1 METGPDI
8 SEAVS
13 YNGRICQA
21 DEITRQAE
29 MVISDDEKQLQKGEK
44 IEAVEE
50 AGIEMTEVEEIN
62 KKAIPGDKNH
72 DTINVTGTSSQM
84 AKTEEENL
92 NIEGHE
98 TLKDERVHDQHVEVI
113 SNQQASIE
121 EIPQST
127 EREMK
132 DAQKEE
138 ERETV
143 VDKDALVESSEEVI
157 SILEATA
164 VQTSKAS
171 VHTKDLT
178 VNNLKK
184 DVQTVTDLCT
194 KDETIDKSSTA
205 DTTLFQEG
213 LEETKLKGLEY
224 KETEKYSDL
233 VAEEKGLE
241 TIRPSEEKGNKD
253 KKDKVMYDRIEDASF
268 STKEESPN
276 IQNDEGTTLDIGDG
290 DKDKPEKS
298 SVILEQSRT
307 SQQEDGP
314 EVGEKIKDACSTEC
328 EEKKQDATELNKQE
342 KDVTSVEDE
351 MQNKNRLDTPFVTEE
366 TSQQEVDNSEIFKV
380 DPKIGL
386 ENIVV
391 ESTKEVTNPNEIF
404 EKFAQADSSASE
416 NSKDVENYDK
426 KPDASSGSCEDGMQS
441 KAEDL
446 DVTEASAGE
455 TREKEGFTVMVN
467 EDNIS
472 KTDFIEAMKLSKL
485 ESKEHEGGPEH
496 NLLQQNEP
504 EKEEL
509 ERPSNKISEE
519 IETGASRENTQFE
532 NPEDSFKEK
541 RQDDKSTATYDT
553 TSVEIPG
560 QKNPPLIDSNEKTE
574 SSEAEI
580 PNNNANNLHVTHSLV
595 EETEQV
601 QGKRIDEV
609 FEFEPEEEIQKS
621 TCTSTDEENQAAN
634 ASEAY
639 KSTEGTVIEHS
650 SAEGTVRMETNI
662 TEKLETVY
670 GLESDEK
677 LEVSDAQANIPEVA
691 HKEEAIVI
699 GIHKIAKSNDIEEGS
714 LENDR
719 TKVAHSVYTGD
730 KTVEQS
736 LPVRSLTEPAPTL
749 SGEDERS
756 NIILEEVHDGHK
768 IPVPGSGD
776 VNKEQIFE
784 ANATFFTPKPIE
796 KETTKIYQDS
806 EKETKISR
814 EEDGSLEIMKEG
826 QVNELSQESIGKG
839 PIQDFKE
846 DEKEAY
852 KDEILEKSQPAR
864 AGESIVHEINHD
876 ESSEEIL
883 HASLAKQEEGLQGE
897 VEHLVSTEA
906 SAENG
911 DKDTSSVKVTEDNN
925 DNNNIGLAEATGNS
939 AKVTPQGEE
948 DSEEGLQIDETASI
962 VVESPEDI
970 LIASL
975 VKQKEDLQEEG
986 EKLDSTE
993 ASIKNNDEET
1003 YSIKMAEEND
1013 ENNKLAETTETSVK
1027 VTPKGEEDSEHALQ
1041 HDEPRETKH
1050 EFESPG
1056 EVLDTSLV
1064 NPGKGLQ
1071 GESTN
1076 LAQAETSQ
1084 EKRDEGISSVKV
1096 VDNDRLAETTENRE
1110 KATPEG
1116 EEDSDQILQKD
1127 EPGEGITRE
1136 TNNGAEIPENISD
1149 PTLVTQEEGLQGES
1163 ENLAPTEAAI
1173 EKRDEDK
1180 SYIKVTEDNDDN
1192 EQAEGTENSE
1202 KVTPEGGEDSE
1213 KILQIDE
1220 PRQSIVGMENRNVDS
1235 PEGEEDS
1242 EHALQHNEPRETNHE
1257 FESPGEVLD
1266 TSLVGKGLQ
1275 GECTNLAPA
1284 ETSQEKRDEGISSAK
1299 IVEDNDRLV
1308 ETTEDRAKATPE
1320 GEEDSDQILQ
1330 KDEPAEGITRETNN
1344 GAVSDPTLVKQEEDL
1359 QGESENLAP
1368 RIEAAIEKREEESYI
1383 KVTEDNNDNE
1393 QAEVTE
1399 NSEKVTPEGGEDS
1412 EKILQVDEPGQ
1423 SIVGMENRNV
1433 DSPEGEEDSEQALQR
1448 DEPRETNHEF
1458 ESPGEIL
1465 DTSLVNSGKGLQG
1478 ESTNLAQAET
1488 SQEKRDEAITSVKV
1502 AVDNDD
1508 NDKLAEA
1515 IENSAKATPEG
1526 DENSEQILQKYEP
1539 GEGITHETNNG
1550 AEILE
1555 TISDPPLVK
1564 QEEGLQG
1571 ESENLAPTEA
1581 AIEKRD
1587 EDTSYIKEVEDNNDN
1602 GQAEAIEN
1610 SEKVTPEG
1618 GEDSEKI
1625 QQINEPGQNIVGM
1638 ENRNVDSPENNLD
1651 TLFVKQEEVL
1661 QGEGYNSVPT
1671 KTSIENSDE
1680 DTFSVKVAENNDE
1693 NNRPAETMEDGVKV
1707 TPKGEEN
1714 SEQVLQKDDPQE
1726 KYHNVESPDNIL
1738 DKSLLNLEEDL
1749 HVDGEDLAPTEAS
1762 IENKDEDSSLVKVA
1776 EHKDGNNRQDEAKEN
1791 NADGTPKDEED
1802 SEHVLQKDA
1811 VDESITCETDHEVEK
1826 HEKALNTPLAK
1837 QEECLQGQD
1846 ENMIPTEASIEKRDG
1861 EISSTKIA
1869 EGNDGINGV
1878 AEAEGNSVKETAKGG
1893 EELEPVFQRDAN
1905 EKLEQL
1911 LDVTPEEMEAE
1922 SSSENMKKSTCMK
1935 EEGIIQNVEETSKK
1949 EKREETET
1957 TDDKKEKE
1965 AAREKTFDATT
1976 SIDKGNRELILEEID
1991 SVKDQSPEFNEKET
2005 TEENSKDQQEC
2016 RGLGTTASS
2025 IEEEKPNL
2033 EEPGIAEL
2041 SSSSVGEVIVKELKE
2056 EVKGP
2061 NLEFI
2066 EQIGAKDLTEESKSG
2081 TLQDSEEPNK
2091 NFSTLIIAETSSFV
2105 PDIFEKMIKEQILKQ
2120 DEHTNNDF
2128 DSASVTILSEETGL
2142 KEAKPE
2148 DNEQVKSSD
2157 IATEGPATT
2166 ETDRSNLVNVDI
2178 DVQPEKI
2185 SSLEENRNKGILTV
2199 AEGGREKKEHQM
2211 EDKAPTTGIGHEVEV
2226 ATAEKPLDSISED
2239 SFQDSYMTPLKDHE
2253 PMIIELSRI
2262 VEETLA
2268 RDETTYANAKTPS
2281 RVKETNENLTQKE
2294 DESIKSKDVSE
2305 LFSSDDGK
2313 EGVNEEVQKHKDA
2326 ESHMLPK
2333 IHNEKNSYDA
2343 EDVDISKRGETS
2355 DSADQ
2360 TEVFITSVSK
2370 GNREHILEETDIVK
2384 DQSPAFN
2391 EKETTEEN
2399 SKDDQESR
2407 GFETTA
2413 SHIETEQPNLEEPNI
2428 TELSSLSVG
2437 EVTRKENL
2445 KEDESD
2451 AMKLKEEVK
2460 SPDLEFIEQIRVKD
2474 LTEESKSGTL
2484 QDGAEPNK
2492 NIILTSAENS
2502 SFVPEVSEK
2511 ETKEEIL
2518 KQEEH
2523 TNNDFDSAS
2532 VTVLCEETGL
2542 KEAKPENYEQVKSSD
2557 IASEGKG
2564 PATIETEETN
2574 LDNVDIDVQPEEI
2587 SGLEE
2592 NRNKEISTVADG
2604 GEEKIEHQMEKEEP
2618 PGGIGHEVEVTTA
2631 EKPIDSIS
2639 EDSSRDS
2646 YVMPLKDHEPI
2657 TIVVS
2662 KTVEET
2668 PEKDVI
2674 ADVNAKTPSSVQETD
2689 EKLIQ
2694 KEDEP
2699 IKPKD
2704 VSELFSSDNGKEG
2717 ANEKVQKLKD
2727 ADSQMPPELHGE
2739 KNSYDTEDLE
2749 ISQRGETS
2757 DLADQTEVSKLDTF
2771 THENPSNEASKDI
2784 AISTCKDSEK
2794 ATLEQ
2799 EDSVQNLE
2807 GSLKG
2812 DVVEKGTAELNAGA
2826 HSHECEPTNTKDND
2840 QIAEKNLESAD
2851 LGQKP
2856 DFVSESTNK
2865 DQSDDTLPQTNKS
2878 QTEENKDDVQEWNS
2892 ESVEQKNIGQIE
2904 GETERKMEMEPKLEA
2919 KDHIHESQ
2927 KAEDTITAVSTT
2939 EKVHD
2944 GVKKVNGSED
2954 IREHATDGESDVKE
2968 IHTVS
2973 TRDEIAEKEKDS
2985 GPESTE
2991 YLKTIDSEEHTET
3004 TNTKIEED
3012 PAGETETPVT
3022 KAPEEEKIP
3031 DESGL
3036 EPADVHKGVEDVD
3049 ESESTREQAIE
3060 GESNL
3065 KEIHTI
3071 LAKDEILE
3079 KEKDYG
3085 LESTE
3090 CLKASYSKEQTE
3102 TVNTNIEEDPTG
3114 ETRVLI
3120 TEAPTEVKIPNED
3133 GLEPAEEHEG
3143 VEKVNESENI
3153 IEQAKDRKSDLKET
3167 HAIFARDEIL
3177 DEVKDCGL
3185 DSIEYVKTTESK
3197 EQIETVNT
3205 NIEKDPMEESKAPI
3219 TKALEE
3225 EKIQDEGIPK
3235 PTDESE
3241 GVDKTDES
3249 ENIREEA
3256 TDGDSGL
3263 KETHAI
3269 FARDE
3274 ILEEKQVKDCGP
3286 DSIEYAKKKDCKEQ
3300 IETVNADIQKDP
3312 MVESEAPVTKVPEEE
3327 KIQDEGILKPT
3338 DEHEGVDK
3346 TDESENIRE
3355 EAIDGDSGLEETHAI
3370 FARDETLEEV
3380 KDCGPDSIEYVKTTD
3395 SKEQIE
3401 TVNADI
3407 EKDPMGESKAPV
3419 TKAPEEEKIQDEGI
3433 LKPTNES
3440 EGVDKTDESENIR
3453 EEAREGDSGL
3463 KETHA
3468 IFARDEILEEKQV
3481 KDYGPDSIEY
3491 VKTTDSKEQIETVN
3505 TGIEKDPMGESE
3517 APFTKAPE
3525 EEKIQDESILK
3536 PIDQHEGIDKTD
3548 ESENIRE
3555 EATDGDSGLKETDA
3569 IFARDKTLEKVKDCG
3584 SDSIE
3589 YVKTTDSKEQIETVN
3604 TDIEKDPMGESKVP
3618 FTKAPEEE
3626 KIQDAGIFKP
3636 TDEREGVDKIDE
3648 SENIR
3653 EEATDGD
3660 SGLKETQAIFARD
3673 EILEEVKDC
3682 GPDSIEYVK
3691 TTDSKERI
3699 ETVNADIEN
3708 DPMGESE
3715 APVTKAPEEE
3725 KIQDEGILKP
3735 TNESEGVDKTDESE
3749 NIREEAREG
3758 DSGLKE
3764 THAIFAREEILE
3776 EVKDCGPDSI
3786 EYVKTTNSKEQIETV
3801 NTDIEKDPMG
3811 ESEAPFTKAPEEEK
3825 IQDEGI
3831 LKPTDEREGVDKTD
3845 ESENIR
3851 EEAIDG
3857 DSDLKETQAIF
3868 ARDKILEE
3876 VKDCGPNSIE
3886 YVTTTDSEEQIETVN
3901 ADIEKDPMGKSEAP
3915 VTKAPKEEKIQDE
3928 GIIKPTDEREGV
3940 DKTDESDN
3948 IREEAT
3954 DGDSGLKETHAIFAR
3969 DEIPK
3974 EVKDCGPDSTEHV
3987 KTTDSKEQIET
3998 VNANIEKD
4006 PMGESEAPVT
4016 KAPEEEK
4023 IQDEGILKPT
4033 DEREGVDKT
4042 DESENIREE
4051 ATDGESGLKETQAI
4065 FARDEI
4071 LEEKQVKDC
4080 GPDSIEYVKTTD
4092 YEEQIE
4098 TVNADIEKDPMGK
4111 SEAPVTKAPEEE
4123 KIQDEGILKP
4133 IDEREGV
4140 DETDESENIREEAT
4154 NGDNGL
4160 KETHAIFAR
4169 DEILE
4174 EVKDCGR
4181 DSIEHVK
4188 TTDSKEQ
4195 IETVNANIEK
4205 DPMGESEAPV
4215 TKAPEEEKIQ
4225 DEGILKPTN
4234 ESEGVDK
4241 TDESEN
4247 INVEATDGDSGLKET
4262 HAIFARDEILEEVK
4276 DCGLDSIEHVKTIE
4290 TVNANIEKDPMGES
4304 EAPVTKAPEEE
4315 KIQDEGIL
4323 KSTNEHEGVDKTN
4336 ESENLREEATD
4347 GDSSLKEIHT
4357 VSVGQEIVENV
4368 EESGPKS
4375 IEHLKAT
4382 DSKEQT
4388 KTVNMNIEKVT
4399 TGEIEVLVTRTREED
4414 SLKPVEVHEEVE
4426 KVNESKNIIEEA
4438 IDGESGLEEIHTRSV
4453 GDEILEKMNNSGPE
4467 STEYLKATDS
4477 KEQIGTA
4484 NTNIEEYPTG
4494 ETEAPFTK
4502 ALEEEEMKDEGTLK
4516 PADVHEGVEKVD
4528 ESDNIIQQATDGESD
4543 MKNIH
4548 TISIED
4554 EKLENVKDSGSE
4566 SIEYFKEIDSKE
4578 HIETENKGIK
4588 ENPTRETEVPVI
4600 KAPKEENFPDEGS
4613 LKPVE
4618 VHEGVEKATES
4629 ENIIEQ
4635 PVDGVSNLKEIHT
4648 ISIGDEILEKINNS
4662 GPESTEYLKATGV
4675 KEQIGTANTNIEEYP
4690 TGETEAPFTK
4700 APEEEEMKDEGTLKP
4715 ADVHEGVEKVDESD
4729 NIRQQATDGESGM
4742 KKIHTISI
4750 GDEKFENV
4758 KDSGSESMEYFKEID
4773 SKEHIET
4780 ENKGIKEDPTGET
4793 ELPVIKAPKE
4803 ENLPDEGSLKPVEVH
4818 EGVEKTTESE
4828 NIIEQ
4833 PVDGVSNLKEIHT
4846 ISIGD
4851 EILEKINNSG
4861 PESIEYL
4868 KATDVKEQIGTANTN
4883 IEEYPKGETEAPFT
4897 KALEEEEMKDE
4908 GTLKPADVREGVEKV
4923 DESDNIRQQAK
4934 DGENNMKKIHT
4945 ISIGDEKLENVKD
4958 SGSESIEYFKEID
4971 SKEHIETENKGIKE
4985 DPTGETEVPVTK
4997 ATKEE
5002 NIPDEGSLK
5011 LVEVHEGVE
5020 KATESENI
5028 IEQPVDGVSNL
5039 QEIHTIS
5046 IGDEI
5051 LEKVNDSGLESIE
5064 YLKETDY
5071 KEQIETLNTDIEKAT
5086 LEETEALVI
5095 KAPEEQK
5102 IQDEGSLMTADV
5114 HEGVEQ
5120 VAESEN
5126 IIQQNKD
5133 GANEMEE
5140 IHTGSTRDEIFE
5152 NVKESGPKSTEY
5164 LKETNSKEQTKA
5176 VNMDIGEDTTGEEE
5190 GLVKITEVH
5199 EEVEKVNESKNIIE
5213 QVKNGESSLK
5223 EIRTRSTGDEILEKM
5238 NDSGPDSTEYPKA
5251 TDFKEQIITVNKNIE
5266 DPTGETEAPVTKA
5279 PEEEEMQDEGI
5290 LKPADVHEGFE
5301 KVDESVHIRQQA
5313 IEVESD
5319 LIKIHTISTG
5329 DKILENVKDSG
5340 SESNEDIK
5348 ATDSMEHTETKNMD
5362 IKEDPTWEAEVPF
5375 IKEPKEENIPDEG
5388 SLNPTEAH
5396 EGVEKV
5402 HESENN
5408 IEQPVDGVSDLKEI
5422 YTKKSIGDEI
5432 LEKVKNFGPESIEYL
5447 EETDSKEHIE
5457 PLNTNFEKDSSSEP
5471 EALVTKVP
5479 AVEKIQDE
5487 GSLNTADAHEGVEQ
5501 VDESENNIQQNP
5513 DGEHYSQE
5521 IHTGSTEDEILK
5533 NVENSGPK
5541 SIDIKEDTRE
5551 IEASLTKEEKIQDE
5565 GSLNPTDGHEGVEKV
5580 DRSENIREYAIAGES
5595 NLKEIHTTF
5604 VGDEI
5609 LEKVKDS
5616 DQKSTKY
5623 HRATDSKEQ
5632 IETVNTDNEEDPIQ
5646 EMEAPITK
5654 APEVEKIQDEDS
5666 LKPAKVHEGVEK
5678 ANGSENIKE
5687 QAIDGESALKE
5698 IYTISV
5704 GDGIL
5709 EKDKDF
5715 GPESIKYLKETKSE
5729 QEIATVNT
5737 NIEEDPIGETEATVT
5752 KAQEEEKIQDEG
5764 GLKAVDGHEG
5774 VEKADGGANNR
5785 EQVIDGE
5792 SDFKEIHEVSLGDDT
5807 LNKVKYCSPE
5817 STVYLK
5823 ATDSEEHIETVNTT
5837 INEDPIEETEVPA
5850 TRALEEE
5857 EEEKIQDEGCVKPTN
5872 VSVTVAEDEEEKIKE
5887 DIKVEEDNF
5896 PDNADNAVVIPA
5908 DSSLGEAQMVD
5919 KPVKDT
5925 SSDESLKTI
5934 NAEPC
5939 PHAEEVG
5946 SMTPEKTSF
5955 SLVSQLPN
5963 MKHNDIETETVT
5975 PEKPD
5980 ADEETKTVSDA
5991 VFQSK
5996 YHGVEE
6002 TNKTGQSLRVENLD
6016 ADRTEGIKEASG
6028 TVLES
6033 KSLGTEAVI
6042 IDEITADQN
6051 LPAGKLEEQLQTPS
6065 SELLSWEQEHG
6076 PTTIVKETEA
6086 IKTKEGEILDDK
6098 NISDSS
6104 ATKATEETCLQKEE
6118 QPETLSS
6125 IFLSTEQE
6133 HRTTTTFKKTE
6144 EENIKEV
6151 EMLDEKG
6158 INNSSAI
6165 KATEEACLEQEEP
6178 KELAVSKLGLLDGA
6192 SKLETADKEE
6202 CEKIKELTSPIEDA
6216 SNLSFETSEKALET
6230 MLDVHSREALINSE
6244 EEIQDEGIV
6253 KPEGVSI
6260 TVAKDSFEYIKEEI
6274 KVDNICDKTENATA
6288 EVVTAKPSSVEAQL
6302 NDKSTEDTISD
6313 DRVETSTRESNP
6325 PAEEVASMKLEK
6337 TSSNLPSQLL
6347 NVATKNEEKESETLE
6362 NPDANE
6368 VEETKTASD
6377 AVFESKYEGV
6387 KETGET
6393 GEILKVEKL
6402 DAADIEEMKETSE
6415 ISSKSKALGLVE
6427 VSEDEVIAGQTLPE
6441 GNLGEQLQPS
6451 SSFLSRE
6458 EQHGTTVIV
6467 KRTEEENMKEVKTP
6481 SGEVQKEEGSTL
6493 DQASKVEPHVKEEI
6507 KYADSPS
6514 ETDEIIKLTRPIPSN
6529 LNFGITEKAF
6539 TYVSEVQS
6547 HEVLTK
6553 SEDINEKHLQ
6563 TAIPDLNTEESES
6576 QCKKTVEANKILK
6589 NVVSIEEV
6597 TEEQEFAKDAKS
6609 VSLGEETIIESH
6621 QGYESKSEE
6630 YPAEETNKTCKAT
6643 TDAHQHEALRLSEII
6658 DEGNLSEDIAKTIQ
6672 VEDRTVENENAAESY
6687 LDKVQGETVKEAA
6700 MKLDLENKSGDTN
6713 FTKATTEVMTLEEKE
6728 AGIEILQKEGT
6739 LGIAEVK
6746 EITQNIQQLE
6756 TTSYA
6761 ASETK
6766 IPGEECPSENTGTI
6780 ITTAHEDVQPV
6791 LQHPIDKALEKV
6803 ELKVTRPG
6811 KSTEADAEV
6820 REVECEG
6827 EKRIGDLG
6835 EILTEKSTSED
6846 SAKISLSDLMHRS
6859 KKENLQV
6866 TKDLTKER
6874 EPVPSKE
6881 EMQNQEAETT
6891 VDETKTD
6898 EEEGDEHKRTDPGY
6912 DAPVMVEAAKDIDV
6926 KVVHKKHNILSGVGS
6941 KVKHSLYKV
6950 KKAITGK
6957 SSHPKT
6963 TSPK

>member
-8 SEAVS
+8 SEAIS

-21 DEITRQAE
+21 DEITRQPE

-50 AGIEMTEVEEIN
+50 AGIEITEVEEIN
-62 KKAIPGDKNH
+62 KRAISGNKNH
-72 DTINVTGTSSQM
+72 DTANVTGSSSQI
-84 AKTEEENL
+84 AKAEEENL

-98 TLKDERVHDQHVEVI
+98 TLKDERVYDQHVEVI

-127 EREMK
+127 EKETK

-143 VDKDALVESSEEVI
+143 VDKDTLVESSEEVI
-157 SILEATA
+157 SILEETA

-178 VNNLKK
+178 VNNLNN
-184 DVQTVTDLCT
+184 DVETVTDLCT

-213 LEETKLKGLEY
+213 LGETNLKGVEY

-233 VAEEKGLE
+233 VAEEKGPE
-241 TIRPSEEKGNKD
+241 TIRPSEEIGKKD
-253 KKDKVMYDRIEDASF
+253 EKDKVMYDRIEDAFF

-298 SVILEQSRT
+298 SVILEQCRA

-342 KDVTSVEDE
+342 KDVISVEDE

-386 ENIVV
+386 ENIVM

-404 EKFAQADSSASE
+404 EKFSQADSSASE

-426 KPDASSGSCEDGMQS
+426 KLDASSGTCEDGMQS

-485 ESKEHEGGPEH
+485 ESKEHVGGPEH

-519 IETGASRENTQFE
+519 IETGASRENTRFE
-532 NPEDSFKEK
+532 NPEDSFKVK
-541 RQDDKSTATYDT
+541 KHDKSTATYDT
-553 TSVEIPG
+553 TSVDIPG

-580 PNNNANNLHVTHSLV
+580 QNNNANNLHVTHSLV
-595 EETEQV
+595 EETGQV

-621 TCTSTDEENQAAN
+621 TCTSTDEENQVAN

-639 KSTEGTVIEHS
+639 KSTEGTIIEHS

-677 LEVSDAQANIPEVA
+677 LEVSDAQANKPEVTP
-691 HKEEAIVI
+691 KEEAIVT

-719 TKVAHSVYTGD
+719 TKVDHSVYTGD
-730 KTVEQS
+730 KTAEQS

-776 VNKEQIFE
+776 VNNEQIFE
-784 ANATFFTPKPIE
+784 ANDTFFTSKPIE
-796 KETTKIYQDS
+796 KETTKKYQDS
-806 EKETKISR
+806 EKETR

-826 QVNELSQESIGKG
+826 QVKELSPESIGKG

-864 AGESIVHEINHD
+864 AGESIAHETNHD
-876 ESSEEIL
+876 ESPEEIL
-883 HASLAKQEEGLQGE
+883 HVSLAKQEEGLQGE

-911 DKDTSSVKVTEDNN
+911 DKGTSSVKVTEDNN

-962 VVESPEDI
+962 VVESPENI
-970 LIASL
+970 IIASS

-993 ASIKNNDEET
+993 ASIKNNDEEIF
-1003 YSIKMAEEND
+1003 SIKMAEDND
-1013 ENNKLAETTETSVK
+1013 ENNKPAETTETSVK

-1041 HDEPRETKH
+1041 HDEPRETKL

-1064 NPGKGLQ
+1064 

-1076 LAQAETSQ
+1076 LALAETSQ
-1084 EKRDEGISSVKV
+1084 QKREEGISSVKV
-1096 VDNDRLAETTENRE
+1096 VVDNNRLAETTENSA

-1116 EEDSDQILQKD
+1116 EEDSDQMLQKD

-1136 TNNGAEIPENISD
+1136 TNNGAEIPENIPD

-1173 EKRDEDK
+1173 EKRDGDT

-1192 EQAEGTENSE
+1192 EQVEGTENSE
-1202 KVTPEGGEDSE
+1202 KVMPKGGEDSE

-1220 PRQSIVGMENRNVDS
+1220 PGQSIVGMGNHNVDS

-1242 EHALQHNEPRETNHE
+1242 EHALQHDEPRETNHE
-1257 FESPGEVLD
+1257 FKSPGEVLD
-1266 TSLVGKGLQ
+1266 TSLVRKGLQ
-1275 GECTNLAPA
+1275 GESTNLAPA
-1284 ETSQEKRDEGISSAK
+1284 ETSQEKRDEGTSSAK
-1299 IVEDNDRLV
+1299 IVVDNDKLV
-1308 ETTEDRAKATPE
+1308 ETTENSAKATPE
-1320 GEEDSDQILQ
+1320 NEEDSDQILQ
-1330 KDEPAEGITRETNN
+1330 KDEPAEGITHETNN
-1344 GAVSDPTLVKQEEDL
+1344 GAKIPENISDPTLMKQEEGL
-1359 QGESENLAP
+1359 QGESKNLAP
-1368 RIEAAIEKREEESYI
+1368 RTKAAIEKREEESYI
-1383 KVTEDNNDNE
+1383 KVTEDNENNE

-1412 EKILQVDEPGQ
+1412 EKILQIDEPGQ
-1423 SIVGMENRNV
+1423 SLVGTENRNV
-1433 DSPEGEEDSEQALQR
+1433 ESPEGEEDSEQALQH
-1448 DEPRETNHEF
+1448 DEPQETNHEF
-1458 ESPGEIL
+1458 ESPREIL
-1465 DTSLVNSGKGLQG
+1465 DTSLVNPRKGLQG
-1478 ESTNLAQAET
+1478 ESTNLAQVET

-1515 IENSAKATPEG
+1515 TENSAKATPEA
-1526 DENSEQILQKYEP
+1526 EVNSEIFLQKYEP
-1539 GEGITHETNNG
+1539 GEGITHETDNG
-1550 AEILE
+1550 AEIPE

-1571 ESENLAPTEA
+1571 EFENQAPTEA

-1587 EDTSYIKEVEDNNDN
+1587 EDTSSINVVEDNDDN
-1602 GQAEAIEN
+1602 GQAEATEN

-1625 QQINEPGQNIVGM
+1625 LQIDEPGQNIVGM
-1638 ENRNVDSPENNLD
+1638 ENQNVASPENNLD
-1651 TLFVKQEEVL
+1651 TFFVKQEEVL
-1661 QGEGYNSVPT
+1661 QGGYNSALT

-1680 DTFSVKVAENNDE
+1680 DTFFVKVAENNDE
-1693 NNRPAETMEDGVKV
+1693 NNRLAETMEDSVKV

-1714 SEQVLQKDDPQE
+1714 SEHVLQKDDPQE
-1726 KYHNVESPDNIL
+1726 KYHNVESPDNIF
-1738 DKSLLNLEEDL
+1738 DNSLLNLEEDL

-1776 EHKDGNNRQDEAKEN
+1776 EHKDGNNRQDDARIN
-1791 NADGTPKDEED
+1791 NADGTPKGEED

-1811 VDESITCETDHEVEK
+1811 VDESIACETDHEVEK

-1846 ENMIPTEASIEKRDG
+1846 ENMIPTEASIEKREG
-1861 EISSTKIA
+1861 EMSSMKIP
-1869 EGNDGINGV
+1869 EGNDGINRV
-1878 AEAEGNSVKETAKGG
+1878 AEAEGNSVKETAKGE
-1893 EELEPVFQRDAN
+1893 EELEPIFQRDAN
-1905 EKLEQL
+1905 EKLEQV

-1922 SSSENMKKSTCMK
+1922 SSGENMKKTTCMK
-1935 EEGIIQNVEETSKK
+1935 EEGIIQNLEETSET

-1957 TDDKKEKE
+1957 IDDKKEKE

-1976 SIDKGNRELILEEID
+1976 SIHKGNRELILEEID

-2016 RGLGTTASS
+2016 RGLGITASS

-2033 EEPGIAEL
+2033 EEPRIAEL
-2041 SSSSVGEVIVKELKE
+2041 SSSSVG

-2120 DEHTNNDF
+2120 EEHTNIDF
-2128 DSASVTILSEETGL
+2128 DSASVITFSEETGS

-2148 DNEQVKSSD
+2148 NNEQVKSSD

-2178 DVQPEKI
+2178 NVQPEKI
-2185 SSLEENRNKGILTV
+2185 SSLEENRNNGILTI
-2199 AEGGREKKEHQM
+2199 AEGGGEKNEYQM
-2211 EDKAPTTGIGHEVEV
+2211 EDKAPTAGIGHEVEV
-2226 ATAEKPLDSISED
+2226 TTAEKPLDSVSED

-2253 PMIIELSRI
+2253 PMIIELSRM

-2333 IHNEKNSYDA
+2333 IQNEKNSYDA

-2360 TEVFITSVSK
+2360 TEVFYTTSVSK

-2399 SKDDQESR
+2399 SKDDQESSR
-2407 GFETTA
+2407 FETTA
-2413 SHIETEQPNLEEPNI
+2413 SRIETEQPNLEEPNI

-2437 EVTRKENL
+2437 EVTVKENL

-2460 SPDLEFIEQIRVKD
+2460 SPDLEFIEQIGVKD

-2484 QDGAEPNK
+2484 QDSPEPDK
-2492 NIILTSAENS
+2492 VFITLTSAGNS

-2542 KEAKPENYEQVKSSD
+2542 KEAKPENYEQVKSSET
-2557 IASEGKG
+2557 APQGKG

-2592 NRNKEISTVADG
+2592 NRNKEILTVADG
-2604 GEEKIEHQMEKEEP
+2604 GGEKIEHQMEKEEP
-2618 PGGIGHEVEVTTA
+2618 PRGVGHEVEVTAT

-2699 IKPKD
+2699 IKSKD
-2704 VSELFSSDNGKEG
+2704 VSELFSSDDGKED

-2727 ADSQMPPELHGE
+2727 AESQMPPELHSE

-2749 ISQRGETS
+2749 ISQKGESS

-2771 THENPSNEASKDI
+2771 THENLSNEASKDI

-2812 DVVEKGTAELNAGA
+2812 DVDVVEKGTAELNAGA
-2826 HSHECEPTNTKDND
+2826 HSHECEPTNTQDND

-2865 DQSDDTLPQTNKS
+2865 DQTDDTLPQTNKS
-2878 QTEENKDDVQEWNS
+2878 QTEENKDDVQERNP
-2892 ESVEQKNIGQIE
+2892 ESVEQKNIVQIE

-2919 KDHIHESQ
+2919 EDHIHESQ
-2927 KAEDTITAVSTT
+2927 KAKDTITAVSTT

-2944 GVKKVNGSED
+2944 GVEKVNGSEN
-2954 IREHATDGESDVKE
+2954 IREHEIDGGSDVKE

-2985 GPESTE
+2985 GPASTE

-3012 PAGETETPVT
+3012 PTGETETPVT

-3031 DESGL
+3031 DKSGL

-3060 GESNL
+3060 RERNL

-3079 KEKDYG
+3079 KEKDYC

-3102 TVNTNIEEDPTG
+3102 TVNTNIEDPTG
-3114 ETRVLI
+3114 ETKVLI
-3120 TEAPTEVKIPNED
+3120 TEAPKEVKIPNED
-3133 GLEPAEEHEG
+3133 GLEPVEEHEG
-3143 VEKVNESENI
+3143 VEKVSESENI
-3153 IEQAKDRKSDLKET
+3153 IEQAEDRNSNLKET
-3167 HAIFARDEIL
+3167 H
-3177 DEVKDCGL
+3177 
-3185 DSIEYVKTTESK
+3185 
-3197 EQIETVNT
+3197 
-3205 NIEKDPMEESKAPI
+3205 
-3219 TKALEE
+3219 
-3225 EKIQDEGIPK
+3225 
-3235 PTDESE
+3235 
-3241 GVDKTDES
+3241 
-3249 ENIREEA
+3249 
-3256 TDGDSGL
+3256 
-3263 KETHAI
+3263 
-3269 FARDE
+3269 
-3274 ILEEKQVKDCGP
+3274 
-3286 DSIEYAKKKDCKEQ
+3286 
-3300 IETVNADIQKDP
+3300 
-3312 MVESEAPVTKVPEEE
+3312 
-3327 KIQDEGILKPT
+3327 
-3338 DEHEGVDK
+3338 
-3346 TDESENIRE
+3346 
-3355 EAIDGDSGLEETHAI
+3355 
-3370 FARDETLEEV
+3370 
-3380 KDCGPDSIEYVKTTD
+3380 
-3395 SKEQIE
+3395 
-3401 TVNADI
+3401 
-3407 EKDPMGESKAPV
+3407 
-3419 TKAPEEEKIQDEGI
+3419 
-3433 LKPTNES
+3433 
-3440 EGVDKTDESENIR
+3440 
-3453 EEAREGDSGL
+3453 
-3463 KETHA
+3463 
-3468 IFARDEILEEKQV
+3468 
-3481 KDYGPDSIEY
+3481 
-3491 VKTTDSKEQIETVN
+3491 
-3505 TGIEKDPMGESE
+3505 
-3517 APFTKAPE
+3517 
-3525 EEKIQDESILK
+3525 
-3536 PIDQHEGIDKTD
+3536 
-3548 ESENIRE
+3548 
-3555 EATDGDSGLKETDA
+3555 
-3569 IFARDKTLEKVKDCG
+3569 
-3584 SDSIE
+3584 
-3589 YVKTTDSKEQIETVN
+3589 
-3604 TDIEKDPMGESKVP
+3604 
-3618 FTKAPEEE
+3618 
-3626 KIQDAGIFKP
+3626 
-3636 TDEREGVDKIDE
+3636 
-3648 SENIR
+3648 
-3653 EEATDGD
+3653 
-3660 SGLKETQAIFARD
+3660 AIFARD

-3691 TTDSKERI
+3691 TTDSKE
-3699 ETVNADIEN
+3699 
-3708 DPMGESE
+3708 
-3715 APVTKAPEEE
+3715 
-3725 KIQDEGILKP
+3725 
-3735 TNESEGVDKTDESE
+3735 
-3749 NIREEAREG
+3749 
-3758 DSGLKE
+3758 
-3764 THAIFAREEILE
+3764 
-3776 EVKDCGPDSI
+3776 
-3786 EYVKTTNSKEQIETV
+3786 QIETV
-3801 NTDIEKDPMG
+3801 NTDIEKDP
-3811 ESEAPFTKAPEEEK
+3811 
-3825 IQDEGI
+3825 IW
-3831 LKPTDEREGVDKTD
+3831 
-3845 ESENIR
+3845 
-3851 EEAIDG
+3851 
-3857 DSDLKETQAIF
+3857 
-3868 ARDKILEE
+3868 
-3876 VKDCGPNSIE
+3876 
-3886 YVTTTDSEEQIETVN
+3886 
-3901 ADIEKDPMGKSEAP
+3901 
-3915 VTKAPKEEKIQDE
+3915 
-3928 GIIKPTDEREGV
+3928 
-3940 DKTDESDN
+3940 
-3948 IREEAT
+3948 
-3954 DGDSGLKETHAIFAR
+3954 
-3969 DEIPK
+3969 
-3974 EVKDCGPDSTEHV
+3974 
-3987 KTTDSKEQIET
+3987 
-3998 VNANIEKD
+3998 
-4006 PMGESEAPVT
+4006 ESEAPVT

-4033 DEREGVDKT
+4033 DEREGFDKT
-4042 DESENIREE
+4042 DERENIREE
-4051 ATDGESGLKETQAI
+4051 ATDGDTG
-4065 FARDEI
+4065 
-4071 LEEKQVKDC
+4071 
-4080 GPDSIEYVKTTD
+4080 
-4092 YEEQIE
+4092 
-4098 TVNADIEKDPMGK
+4098 
-4111 SEAPVTKAPEEE
+4111 
-4123 KIQDEGILKP
+4123 
-4133 IDEREGV
+4133 
-4140 DETDESENIREEAT
+4140 
-4154 NGDNGL
+4154 
-4160 KETHAIFAR
+4160 
-4169 DEILE
+4169 
-4174 EVKDCGR
+4174 
-4181 DSIEHVK
+4181 
-4188 TTDSKEQ
+4188 
-4195 IETVNANIEK
+4195 
-4205 DPMGESEAPV
+4205 
-4215 TKAPEEEKIQ
+4215 
-4225 DEGILKPTN
+4225 
-4234 ESEGVDK
+4234 
-4241 TDESEN
+4241 
-4247 INVEATDGDSGLKET
+4247 
-4262 HAIFARDEILEEVK
+4262 
-4276 DCGLDSIEHVKTIE
+4276 
-4290 TVNANIEKDPMGES
+4290 
-4304 EAPVTKAPEEE
+4304 
-4315 KIQDEGIL
+4315 
-4323 KSTNEHEGVDKTN
+4323 
-4336 ESENLREEATD
+4336 
-4347 GDSSLKEIHT
+4347 LKEIHT
-4357 VSVGQEIVENV
+4357 VSAGQEIVENA
-4368 EESGPKS
+4368 EDSGPKS
-4375 IEHLKAT
+4375 IEYLKAT

-4399 TGEIEVLVTRTREED
+4399 TGEIEVLVTRTPEED

-4426 KVNESKNIIEEA
+4426 KVNESKNIIEQA

-4453 GDEILEKMNNSGPE
+4453 GDEILEKMNNFGPE
-4467 STEYLKATDS
+4467 SSEYLKATDS
-4477 KEQIGTA
+4477 KEHIGTA
-4484 NTNIEEYPTG
+4484 NTNIEEYLTR
-4494 ETEAPFTK
+4494 EIEVPFTK
-4502 ALEEEEMKDEGTLK
+4502 ALEDEETRDEGTLK
-4516 PADVHEGVEKVD
+4516 QADVHEGVEKVD

-4543 MKNIH
+4543 TKEIH

-4554 EKLENVKDSGSE
+4554 EKLENVKDSSPE
-4566 SIEYFKEIDSKE
+4566 SIEYFKETDSKE

-4588 ENPTRETEVPVI
+4588 EGPTGETEVSVTKAKKVENLLDEGSLKPVEVHEGVEKATESENIIEQPIDEVSSLKEIHTTSIGDEILEKVKDSSSESIEYLKEIDSKEHIETENKSIKEDSTGETEVPVT
-4600 KAPKEENFPDEGS
+4600 KAPKEETLLDEGS

-4648 ISIGDEILEKINNS
+4648 SSIGDEILEKVNNT
-4662 GPESTEYLKATGV
+4662 GPESIEYLKETDS
-4675 KEQIGTANTNIEEYP
+4675 KEQIGTTNTNIEEYP

-4729 NIRQQATDGESGM
+4729 NIRQATDGESNI

-4750 GDEKFENV
+4750 GDEKLESV
-4758 KDSGSESMEYFKEID
+4758 KDFGSESIEYFKEID

-4780 ENKGIKEDPTGET
+4780 ENKSIKEEPTGET
-4793 ELPVIKAPKE
+4793 EVPVTKAPKE
-4803 ENLPDEGSLKPVEVH
+4803 ETLLDEGSLTPLEVH
-4818 EGVEKTTESE
+4818 EGVEKATESE

-4846 ISIGD
+4846 SIGD
-4851 EILEKINNSG
+4851 EMLEKVNNSG
-4861 PESIEYL
+4861 PESTEYL
-4868 KATDVKEQIGTANTN
+4868 KATDSKEQIGTVNTNIEEYPTGETEAPFTKAPEEEEMKDEGTLKPADVREQVEKVDESDNIRQATDGEIDIKKIHTISIGDEKLENVKDSGLESIEYFKEIDSKEHIETENKSIKEDPTRETEVLVTKAPKEETLLDERSLKPIDVHEGVQKATESENIIEQPVDGVGNLKEIYTSIGDEMLEKVNNSGPESTEYHKATNSKEQIGTANTN
-4883 IEEYPKGETEAPFT
+4883 IVEYPTRETEAPFT

-4908 GTLKPADVREGVEKV
+4908 GTLKPADVHEGVEKV
-4923 DESDNIRQQAK
+4923 DESDNIGQAEK
-4934 DGENNMKKIHT
+4934 LDKVKDFGSESIEYFKEIDSKGHIETENKSIKEEPTGETEVPVTKAPKEETLLDEGSLTPLEVHEGVEKATESENIIEQPVDGVSNLKEIHTSIGDEMLEKVNNSGPESTEYLKATDSKEQIGIANTNIEEYPTGETEAPFTKALEEEEMKDEGTLKLAYVHEGVEKVDESDNIGQATDGESDMKKIHT
-4945 ISIGDEKLENVKD
+4945 ISIGDEKLDNVKD
-4958 SGSESIEYFKEID
+4958 FGSESIEYFKEID

-4985 DPTGETEVPVTK
+4985 DPTGETEVPLTKAPKEETLLDEGSLTPLEVHEGVQKATESENIIEQPVDGVSNLKEIHTTSIGDEMLEKVNNSGPKSTEYLKATDSKEQIRTSNTNIEEYPTRETEAPFTKAPEEEEMKDEGTLKPANVREGVQKVDESDNIKQATDGESDIKIHTISIGDEKLENLKDSGSKSIEYFKEIDSKEHIEIENKGIKEDPTGETEVPVTN

-5011 LVEVHEGVE
+5011 LIEVHEGVE

-5039 QEIHTIS
+5039 KEIHTIS

-5064 YLKETDY
+5064 YLKETNS
-5071 KEQIETLNTDIEKAT
+5071 KEQIETLNTDIEKVS
-5086 LEETEALVI
+5086 LEETEAPVI

-5133 GANEMEE
+5133 GEKNMEE

-5176 VNMDIGEDTTGEEE
+5176 VNMDIGEDTTGEAE
-5190 GLVKITEVH
+5190 GLVNIAEVH
-5199 EEVEKVNESKNIIE
+5199 EEVEKVNESKNTIE

-5238 NDSGPDSTEYPKA
+5238 NDSGPDSTEYPNA
-5251 TDFKEQIITVNKNIE
+5251 TGSKEQIITVNKNIE
-5266 DPTGETEAPVTKA
+5266 DPTGETEALVTKA

-5301 KVDESVHIRQQA
+5301 KVDESVCIRQQA
-5313 IEVESD
+5313 IEGESD
-5319 LIKIHTISTG
+5319 LLKIHTISTG
-5329 DKILENVKDSG
+5329 DKILENVKGSG
-5340 SESNEDIK
+5340 SESSEYIK

-5396 EGVEKV
+5396 EEVKKI

-5408 IEQPVDGVSDLKEI
+5408 IEQPVDGASNLKEI

-5432 LEKVKNFGPESIEYL
+5432 LEKVKKFGPESIEYL
-5447 EETDSKEHIE
+5447 KETDSKEHIE
-5457 PLNTNFEKDSSSEP
+5457 TLNTNFEKNSSSEP
-5471 EALVTKVP
+5471 ESFVTKVP
-5479 AVEKIQDE
+5479 AEEKIQDE
-5487 GSLNTADAHEGVEQ
+5487 GSLNTADMHEGVEQ
-5501 VDESENNIQQNP
+5501 VDESENIIQQNP

-5521 IHTGSTEDEILK
+5521 IHTGSTDDEILK

-5541 SIDIKEDTRE
+5541 STDIKEDTRE
-5551 IEASLTKEEKIQDE
+5551 IEASLTKEPKEEKIQDE
-5565 GSLNPTDGHEGVEKV
+5565 GSLNPTDGHGGVEKV
-5580 DRSENIREYAIAGES
+5580 DRSENIREHAIAGES
-5595 NLKEIHTTF
+5595 NLKEIHTKF
-5604 VGDEI
+5604 VGDEM

-5616 DQKSTKY
+5616 DLKSTEY

-5632 IETVNTDNEEDPIQ
+5632 IETVNTDIEEDPIQ

-5654 APEVEKIQDEDS
+5654 APEEEKIQDEDS
-5666 LKPAKVHEGVEK
+5666 FKPANVHEGVEK
-5678 ANGSENIKE
+5678 ANGSENIEE
-5687 QAIDGESALKE
+5687 QAIDGESNLKE

-5704 GDGIL
+5704 GDGII

-5729 QEIATVNT
+5729 RKIATIKT
-5737 NIEEDPIGETEATVT
+5737 NIEEDPIGETKAIVT

-5764 GLKAVDGHEG
+5764 SLKAVDGHEG
-5774 VEKADGGANNR
+5774 VEKADGSANNR

-5792 SDFKEIHEVSLGDDT
+5792 SDFKEIHKVSLRDDT

-5823 ATDSEEHIETVNTT
+5823 ATDSEEDIETVNTT
-5837 INEDPIEETEVPA
+5837 IKEDPIEETEVAA
-5850 TRALEEE
+5850 TRALEE
-5857 EEEKIQDEGCVKPTN
+5857 EEEKIQDEGRVKPTN
-5872 VSVTVAEDEEEKIKE
+5872 VSMTVAEDEEEKIKE
-5887 DIKVEEDNF
+5887 DIKVEVDNF
-5896 PDNADNAVVIPA
+5896 PENANNAIVIPA
-5908 DSSLGEAQMVD
+5908 ESSLGEAQMDD
-5919 KPVKDT
+5919 KPVMDT

-5934 NAEPC
+5934 DAEPC

-5963 MKHNDIETETVT
+5963 MKHNNIETETVT

-6002 TNKTGQSLRVENLD
+6002 TNETGQSLRVENFD
-6016 ADRTEGIKEASG
+6016 ADRTEEGIKEASG
-6028 TVLES
+6028 SVLES

-6051 LPAGKLEEQLQTPS
+6051 LPAGKSEEQLQTPS
-6065 SELLSWEQEHG
+6065 SESVSWEQEHG

-6086 IKTKEGEILDDK
+6086 IKTKEGEILDNK

-6125 IFLSTEQE
+6125 TFLSTEQE
-6133 HRTTTTFKKTE
+6133 HRTTTTFKKTA

-6158 INNSSAI
+6158 INNFSAI
-6165 KATEEACLEQEEP
+6165 KAAEEACLEQEEP
-6178 KELAVSKLGLLDGA
+6178 KEFAVSKLGLLDGA

-6244 EEIQDEGIV
+6244 EEIQDKGIV

-6288 EVVTAKPSSVEAQL
+6288 EVVTAEPSSVEAQL

-6313 DRVETSTRESNP
+6313 DRVETSIRESNP

-6347 NVATKNEEKESETLE
+6347 NVATKNEEKESETLK

-6377 AVFESKYEGV
+6377 AVFESKYEGI

-6393 GEILKVEKL
+6393 GESLKVEKL

-6415 ISSKSKALGLVE
+6415 IPSKSKALGLVE
-6427 VSEDEVIAGQTLPE
+6427 VSEDEVIAD
-6441 GNLGEQLQPS
+6441 
-6451 SSFLSRE
+6451 
-6458 EQHGTTVIV
+6458 HC
-6467 KRTEEENMKEVKTP
+6467 
-6481 SGEVQKEEGSTL
+6481 
-6493 DQASKVEPHVKEEI
+6493 
-6507 KYADSPS
+6507 
-6514 ETDEIIKLTRPIPSN
+6514 
-6529 LNFGITEKAF
+6529 
-6539 TYVSEVQS
+6539 VSEVQS

-6563 TAIPDLNTEESES
+6563 TAIPHLNTEESES

-6589 NVVSIEEV
+6589 NKVFIEEG
-6597 TEEQEFAKDAKS
+6597 TEEQEFTKDDKS
-6609 VSLGEETIIESH
+6609 VTLGEETIIESH
-6621 QGYESKSEE
+6621 QGYESRSEE
-6630 YPAEETNKTCKAT
+6630 YPAEETNRTYEAT

-6658 DEGNLSEDIAKTIQ
+6658 DEGNVSEDIAKTIQ

-6687 LDKVQGETVKEAA
+6687 LDKIQGKTVKEAA
-6700 MKLDLENKSGDTN
+6700 MKLDLENQSDDTN

-6766 IPGEECPSENTGTI
+6766 IPGEECPSENTETI

-6803 ELKVTRPG
+6803 EQKDTRPG

-6835 EILTEKSTSED
+6835 EILSEKSTSED
-6846 SAKISLSDLMHRS
+6846 SAKISLSNLMHRS

-6941 KVKHSLYKV
+6941 KVKHSLSKV

>member
-3256 TDGDSGL
+3256 TD
-3263 KETHAI
+3263 
-3269 FARDE
+3269 
-3274 ILEEKQVKDCGP
+3274 
-3286 DSIEYAKKKDCKEQ
+3286 
-3300 IETVNADIQKDP
+3300 
-3312 MVESEAPVTKVPEEE
+3312 
-3327 KIQDEGILKPT
+3327 
-3338 DEHEGVDK
+3338 
-3346 TDESENIRE
+3346 
-3355 EAIDGDSGLEETHAI
+3355 
-3370 FARDETLEEV
+3370 
-3380 KDCGPDSIEYVKTTD
+3380 
-3395 SKEQIE
+3395 
-3401 TVNADI
+3401 
-3407 EKDPMGESKAPV
+3407 
-3419 TKAPEEEKIQDEGI
+3419 
-3433 LKPTNES
+3433 
-3440 EGVDKTDESENIR
+3440 
-3453 EEAREGDSGL
+3453 GDSGL

>member
-3274 ILEEKQVKDCGP
+3274 ILEEVKDCGL
-3286 DSIEYAKKKDCKEQ
+3286 DSIK
-3300 IETVNADIQKDP
+3300 
-3312 MVESEAPVTKVPEEE
+3312 
-3327 KIQDEGILKPT
+3327 
-3338 DEHEGVDK
+3338 H
-3346 TDESENIRE
+3346 
-3355 EAIDGDSGLEETHAI
+3355 
-3370 FARDETLEEV
+3370 
-3380 KDCGPDSIEYVKTTD
+3380 VKTTN

-3401 TVNADI
+3401 TVNA
-3407 EKDPMGESKAPV
+3407 
-3419 TKAPEEEKIQDEGI
+3419 
-3433 LKPTNES
+3433 N
-3440 EGVDKTDESENIR
+3440 
-3453 EEAREGDSGL
+3453 
-3463 KETHA
+3463 
-3468 IFARDEILEEKQV
+3468 
-3481 KDYGPDSIEY
+3481 
-3491 VKTTDSKEQIETVN
+3491 
-3505 TGIEKDPMGESE
+3505 IEKDPMGESE
-3517 APFTKAPE
+3517 APITKAPE
-3525 EEKIQDESILK
+3525 EQKIKDEGILK
-3536 PIDQHEGIDKTD
+3536 PTDEREGVNKTD

-3555 EATDGDSGLKETDA
+3555 EATDGDSGLKETPS
-3569 IFARDKTLEKVKDCG
+3569 IFARDEILEEVKDFG
-3584 SDSIE
+3584 PDSIEYVKTTDTKEQTETVNADIEKDPMGKSEAPITKAPEEENIQDEGILKPTDEHEGVDKTNERENIREEATDGDSGLKETHAIFPREEILEEKQVKDYGPDSIE

>member
-8 SEAVS
+8 SEAIS

-21 DEITRQAE
+21 HETTRQPE

-50 AGIEMTEVEEIN
+50 AGIEITEVEEIN
-62 KKAIPGDKNH
+62 KRAIPGNKNH
-72 DTINVTGTSSQM
+72 DTANVTGSSSQI
-84 AKTEEENL
+84 AKAEEENL

-98 TLKDERVHDQHVEVI
+98 TLKDERVHDRHVEVI

-127 EREMK
+127 EEETK

-143 VDKDALVESSEEVI
+143 VDKDTLVESSEEVT
-157 SILEATA
+157 SILEETA

-171 VHTKDLT
+171 VHTKDLA
-178 VNNLKK
+178 VNNLNN
-184 DVQTVTDLCT
+184 DVETVTVLCT

-213 LEETKLKGLEY
+213 LGETKLKGVEY

-233 VAEEKGLE
+233 VAEEKGPE
-241 TIRPSEEKGNKD
+241 TIRPSEEIG
-253 KKDKVMYDRIEDASF
+253 KKDEKYKVMYDRIEDAFF

-298 SVILEQSRT
+298 SVILEQCRA

-342 KDVTSVEDE
+342 KDVISVEDE
-351 MQNKNRLDTPFVTEE
+351 MKNKNRLDTPFVTEE

-386 ENIVV
+386 ENIVM

-404 EKFAQADSSASE
+404 EKFSQADSSASE

-426 KPDASSGSCEDGMQS
+426 KLDASSGTCEDGMQS

-467 EDNIS
+467 EDNIN

-519 IETGASRENTQFE
+519 IETGASRENTGFE
-532 NPEDSFKEK
+532 NPEDSFKVK
-541 RQDDKSTATYDT
+541 KHDKSTATYDT
-553 TSVEIPG
+553 TSVDIPG

-595 EETEQV
+595 EETGQV

-609 FEFEPEEEIQKS
+609 FKFEPEEEIQKS
-621 TCTSTDEENQAAN
+621 TCTSTDEENQGAN

-639 KSTEGTVIEHS
+639 KSTEGTIIEHS

-662 TEKLETVY
+662 TEKLETLY
-670 GLESDEK
+670 GLECDEK
-677 LEVSDAQANIPEVA
+677 LEVSDAQANKPEVT
-691 HKEEAIVI
+691 HKEEAIVT
-699 GIHKIAKSNDIEEGS
+699 GNDIEEGS

-719 TKVAHSVYTGD
+719 TKVDHSVYTGD

-756 NIILEEVHDGHK
+756 NIILEEVHDGHE
-768 IPVPGSGD
+768 IPVPGSED
-776 VNKEQIFE
+776 VNNEQIFE

-796 KETTKIYQDS
+796 KETTKKYQDS
-806 EKETKISR
+806 EKETKIPR
-814 EEDGSLEIMKEG
+814 EEDGNLEVMKEG
-826 QVNELSQESIGKG
+826 QVKELSPESIGKG

-864 AGESIVHEINHD
+864 TGESIAHETNHD
-876 ESSEEIL
+876 ESPEEIL
-883 HASLAKQEEGLQGE
+883 RVSLEKQEEGLQGE
-897 VEHLVSTEA
+897 VEHLVSIEA

-911 DKDTSSVKVTEDNN
+911 DKGTSSVKVTEDNN

-948 DSEEGLQIDETASI
+948 DSEERLQIDETASI
-962 VVESPEDI
+962 VVESPENI
-970 LIASL
+970 IIASS

-1003 YSIKMAEEND
+1003 FSIKMAEDND
-1013 ENNKLAETTETSVK
+1013 ENNKPAETTETSVK

-1041 HDEPRETKH
+1041 HDEPRETKL

-1064 NPGKGLQ
+1064 

-1076 LAQAETSQ
+1076 LALAETSQ
-1084 EKRDEGISSVKV
+1084 EKREEGISSVKV
-1096 VDNDRLAETTENRE
+1096 VVDNNRQAETTENSA

-1116 EEDSDQILQKD
+1116 EEDSDQMLQKD
-1127 EPGEGITRE
+1127 EPGEGITCE
-1136 TNNGAEIPENISD
+1136 TNNGAEIPENIPD

-1173 EKRDEDK
+1173 EKRDEDT

-1192 EQAEGTENSE
+1192 EQVEGTENSE
-1202 KVTPEGGEDSE
+1202 KVTPKGGEDSE

-1220 PRQSIVGMENRNVDS
+1220 PGQSIVGMGNHNVDS

-1242 EHALQHNEPRETNHE
+1242 EHALQHDEPRETNHE
-1257 FESPGEVLD
+1257 FKSPGEVLD
-1266 TSLVGKGLQ
+1266 TSVVRKGLQ
-1275 GECTNLAPA
+1275 EESTNLAPA
-1284 ETSQEKRDEGISSAK
+1284 ETSQEKRDEGTSSAK
-1299 IVEDNDRLV
+1299 IVVDNDKLV
-1308 ETTEDRAKATPE
+1308 ETTENSAKATPE

-1330 KDEPAEGITRETNN
+1330 KDEPAEGITHETNN
-1344 GAVSDPTLVKQEEDL
+1344 GAEIPENISDPTLMKQEEGL
-1359 QGESENLAP
+1359 IGESKNLAP
-1368 RIEAAIEKREEESYI
+1368 RTKAAIEKREEESYI
-1383 KVTEDNNDNE
+1383 KVTEDNENNE

-1412 EKILQVDEPGQ
+1412 EKILQIDEPGQ
-1423 SIVGMENRNV
+1423 SIVGTENRNV
-1433 DSPEGEEDSEQALQR
+1433 ESPEGEEDSEQALQH
-1448 DEPRETNHEF
+1448 DEPQETNHEF
-1458 ESPGEIL
+1458 KSPGEIL
-1465 DTSLVNSGKGLQG
+1465 DTSLVNPRKGLQG
-1478 ESTNLAQAET
+1478 ESTNLAQVET

-1515 IENSAKATPEG
+1515 TENRSKATPEA
-1526 DENSEQILQKYEP
+1526 EVNSEIFLQKYEP
-1539 GEGITHETNNG
+1539 GEGITHETDNG
-1550 AEILE
+1550 AEIPE

-1571 ESENLAPTEA
+1571 EFENQAPTEA

-1587 EDTSYIKEVEDNNDN
+1587 EDTSYINVVEDDDDN
-1602 GQAEAIEN
+1602 GQAEATEN

-1625 QQINEPGQNIVGM
+1625 LQIDEPGQNIVGM
-1638 ENRNVDSPENNLD
+1638 ENQNVASPENNLD

-1661 QGEGYNSVPT
+1661 QGGYNSAPT

-1680 DTFSVKVAENNDE
+1680 DTYFVEVAENSDE
-1693 NNRPAETMEDGVKV
+1693 NNRLAETMEDSVKV

-1714 SEQVLQKDDPQE
+1714 SEHVLQKDDPQE
-1726 KYHNVESPDNIL
+1726 RYHNVESPDNIF
-1738 DKSLLNLEEDL
+1738 DNSLLNLEEDL

-1776 EHKDGNNRQDEAKEN
+1776 EHKDGNNRQDEARIN
-1791 NADGTPKDEED
+1791 NANGAPKGEED

-1811 VDESITCETDHEVEK
+1811 VDKSIACETDHEVEK
-1826 HEKALNTPLAK
+1826 HEKALNTPQAK

-1861 EISSTKIA
+1861 EMSSMKIA
-1869 EGNDGINGV
+1869 EGNNGINRV
-1878 AEAEGNSVKETAKGG
+1878 AEAEGNSVKETAKGE

-1905 EKLEQL
+1905 EKLEQV

-1922 SSSENMKKSTCMK
+1922 SSGENMKKTTCMK
-1935 EEGIIQNVEETSKK
+1935 EEGIIQNLEEASET

-1957 TDDKKEKE
+1957 IDDKKEKE

-1976 SIDKGNRELILEEID
+1976 SIHKGNRELILEEID

-2033 EEPGIAEL
+2033 EEPRIAEP
-2041 SSSSVGEVIVKELKE
+2041 SSSSVG

-2120 DEHTNNDF
+2120 EEHTNKDF
-2128 DSASVTILSEETGL
+2128 DSASVITFSEETGL

-2148 DNEQVKSSD
+2148 NNERVKSSD

-2166 ETDRSNLVNVDI
+2166 ETDSSNLVNVDI
-2178 DVQPEKI
+2178 NVQPEKI
-2185 SSLEENRNKGILTV
+2185 SSLEENRNNGILTI
-2199 AEGGREKKEHQM
+2199 AEGGGEKNEHQM
-2211 EDKAPTTGIGHEVEV
+2211 EDKAPTAGIGHEVEV
-2226 ATAEKPLDSISED
+2226 TTAEKPLDSVSED

-2253 PMIIELSRI
+2253 PMIIVLSRM

-2333 IHNEKNSYDA
+2333 IQNEKNSYDA
-2343 EDVDISKRGETS
+2343 ENVDISKRGETS

-2360 TEVFITSVSK
+2360 TEVFNTTSVSK

-2399 SKDDQESR
+2399 SKDGQESSR
-2407 GFETTA
+2407 FETTA
-2413 SHIETEQPNLEEPNI
+2413 SRIETEQPNLEEPNI

-2437 EVTRKENL
+2437 EVTVKENL

-2460 SPDLEFIEQIRVKD
+2460 SPDLEFIEQIGVKD

-2484 QDGAEPNK
+2484 QDSPEPDK
-2492 NIILTSAENS
+2492 IFITLTSAGNS

-2542 KEAKPENYEQVKSSD
+2542 KEAKPENYEQVKSSET
-2557 IASEGKG
+2557 APQGKG

-2592 NRNKEISTVADG
+2592 NRNKEILTVADG
-2604 GEEKIEHQMEKEEP
+2604 GGEKIEHQMEKEEP
-2618 PGGIGHEVEVTTA
+2618 PRGVGHEVEVTAT

-2657 TIVVS
+2657 TIVVC

-2699 IKPKD
+2699 IKSKD
-2704 VSELFSSDNGKEG
+2704 VSELFSSDDGKED

-2727 ADSQMPPELHGE
+2727 AESQMPPELHSE

-2749 ISQRGETS
+2749 ISQKRESS

-2812 DVVEKGTAELNAGA
+2812 NVDVVEKGTAELNAGA
-2826 HSHECEPTNTKDND
+2826 HSHECEPTNTQDND

-2878 QTEENKDDVQEWNS
+2878 QTEESKDDVQERNP
-2892 ESVEQKNIGQIE
+2892 ESVEQKNIVQIE

-2919 KDHIHESQ
+2919 EDHIRESQ
-2927 KAEDTITAVSTT
+2927 KAKDTITAVSTT

-2944 GVKKVNGSED
+2944 GVEKVNGSEN
-2954 IREHATDGESDVKE
+2954 IREHEIDGGSDVKE

-2985 GPESTE
+2985 GPASTE
-2991 YLKTIDSEEHTET
+2991 YLKTIDSEEHTEA

-3012 PAGETETPVT
+3012 PTGETETPVT

-3031 DESGL
+3031 DKSGL

-3065 KEIHTI
+3065 KEIHTV

-3079 KEKDYG
+3079 KEKDYC

-3102 TVNTNIEEDPTG
+3102 TVNTNIEDPTG
-3114 ETRVLI
+3114 ETKVLI
-3120 TEAPTEVKIPNED
+3120 TEAPKEVKIPNED
-3133 GLEPAEEHEG
+3133 GLEPVEEHEG
-3143 VEKVNESENI
+3143 VEKVSESENI
-3153 IEQAKDRKSDLKET
+3153 IEQAEDRNSNLKET
-3167 HAIFARDEIL
+3167 H
-3177 DEVKDCGL
+3177 
-3185 DSIEYVKTTESK
+3185 
-3197 EQIETVNT
+3197 
-3205 NIEKDPMEESKAPI
+3205 
-3219 TKALEE
+3219 
-3225 EKIQDEGIPK
+3225 
-3235 PTDESE
+3235 
-3241 GVDKTDES
+3241 
-3249 ENIREEA
+3249 
-3256 TDGDSGL
+3256 
-3263 KETHAI
+3263 
-3269 FARDE
+3269 
-3274 ILEEKQVKDCGP
+3274 
-3286 DSIEYAKKKDCKEQ
+3286 
-3300 IETVNADIQKDP
+3300 
-3312 MVESEAPVTKVPEEE
+3312 
-3327 KIQDEGILKPT
+3327 
-3338 DEHEGVDK
+3338 
-3346 TDESENIRE
+3346 
-3355 EAIDGDSGLEETHAI
+3355 
-3370 FARDETLEEV
+3370 
-3380 KDCGPDSIEYVKTTD
+3380 
-3395 SKEQIE
+3395 
-3401 TVNADI
+3401 
-3407 EKDPMGESKAPV
+3407 
-3419 TKAPEEEKIQDEGI
+3419 
-3433 LKPTNES
+3433 
-3440 EGVDKTDESENIR
+3440 
-3453 EEAREGDSGL
+3453 
-3463 KETHA
+3463 
-3468 IFARDEILEEKQV
+3468 
-3481 KDYGPDSIEY
+3481 
-3491 VKTTDSKEQIETVN
+3491 
-3505 TGIEKDPMGESE
+3505 
-3517 APFTKAPE
+3517 
-3525 EEKIQDESILK
+3525 
-3536 PIDQHEGIDKTD
+3536 
-3548 ESENIRE
+3548 
-3555 EATDGDSGLKETDA
+3555 
-3569 IFARDKTLEKVKDCG
+3569 
-3584 SDSIE
+3584 
-3589 YVKTTDSKEQIETVN
+3589 
-3604 TDIEKDPMGESKVP
+3604 
-3618 FTKAPEEE
+3618 
-3626 KIQDAGIFKP
+3626 
-3636 TDEREGVDKIDE
+3636 
-3648 SENIR
+3648 
-3653 EEATDGD
+3653 
-3660 SGLKETQAIFARD
+3660 AIFARD

-3691 TTDSKERI
+3691 TTDSKE
-3699 ETVNADIEN
+3699 
-3708 DPMGESE
+3708 
-3715 APVTKAPEEE
+3715 
-3725 KIQDEGILKP
+3725 
-3735 TNESEGVDKTDESE
+3735 
-3749 NIREEAREG
+3749 
-3758 DSGLKE
+3758 
-3764 THAIFAREEILE
+3764 
-3776 EVKDCGPDSI
+3776 
-3786 EYVKTTNSKEQIETV
+3786 QIETV
-3801 NTDIEKDPMG
+3801 NTDIEKDP
-3811 ESEAPFTKAPEEEK
+3811 
-3825 IQDEGI
+3825 IW
-3831 LKPTDEREGVDKTD
+3831 
-3845 ESENIR
+3845 
-3851 EEAIDG
+3851 
-3857 DSDLKETQAIF
+3857 
-3868 ARDKILEE
+3868 
-3876 VKDCGPNSIE
+3876 
-3886 YVTTTDSEEQIETVN
+3886 
-3901 ADIEKDPMGKSEAP
+3901 
-3915 VTKAPKEEKIQDE
+3915 
-3928 GIIKPTDEREGV
+3928 
-3940 DKTDESDN
+3940 
-3948 IREEAT
+3948 
-3954 DGDSGLKETHAIFAR
+3954 
-3969 DEIPK
+3969 
-3974 EVKDCGPDSTEHV
+3974 
-3987 KTTDSKEQIET
+3987 
-3998 VNANIEKD
+3998 
-4006 PMGESEAPVT
+4006 ESEAPVT

-4033 DEREGVDKT
+4033 DEHEGFDKT
-4042 DESENIREE
+4042 DERENIREE
-4051 ATDGESGLKETQAI
+4051 ATDGDTG
-4065 FARDEI
+4065 
-4071 LEEKQVKDC
+4071 
-4080 GPDSIEYVKTTD
+4080 
-4092 YEEQIE
+4092 
-4098 TVNADIEKDPMGK
+4098 
-4111 SEAPVTKAPEEE
+4111 
-4123 KIQDEGILKP
+4123 
-4133 IDEREGV
+4133 
-4140 DETDESENIREEAT
+4140 
-4154 NGDNGL
+4154 
-4160 KETHAIFAR
+4160 
-4169 DEILE
+4169 
-4174 EVKDCGR
+4174 
-4181 DSIEHVK
+4181 
-4188 TTDSKEQ
+4188 
-4195 IETVNANIEK
+4195 
-4205 DPMGESEAPV
+4205 
-4215 TKAPEEEKIQ
+4215 
-4225 DEGILKPTN
+4225 
-4234 ESEGVDK
+4234 
-4241 TDESEN
+4241 
-4247 INVEATDGDSGLKET
+4247 
-4262 HAIFARDEILEEVK
+4262 
-4276 DCGLDSIEHVKTIE
+4276 
-4290 TVNANIEKDPMGES
+4290 
-4304 EAPVTKAPEEE
+4304 
-4315 KIQDEGIL
+4315 
-4323 KSTNEHEGVDKTN
+4323 
-4336 ESENLREEATD
+4336 
-4347 GDSSLKEIHT
+4347 LKEIHT
-4357 VSVGQEIVENV
+4357 VSAGQEIVENS
-4368 EESGPKS
+4368 EDSGPKS
-4375 IEHLKAT
+4375 IEYLKAT

-4399 TGEIEVLVTRTREED
+4399 TGEIEVLVTRTPEED
-4414 SLKPVEVHEEVE
+4414 SLKPVAVHEEVE
-4426 KVNESKNIIEEA
+4426 KVNESKNIIEQA
-4438 IDGESGLEEIHTRSV
+4438 IDGESSLEEIHTRSV
-4453 GDEILEKMNNSGPE
+4453 GDEILEKMNNSGPESSEYLKATDSKEHIGTANTNIEEYQTGEIEVPFTKAPEDEETRDEGTLKQADVHEGVEKVYESDNIIQQATDGESDMKEIHTISIEDEKLENVKDSSPESIEYFKEIDSKEHIETENKSIKEDLTGETEVPVTKAPKEETLLDEGSPKPVEVHEGVEKATESENIIEQPVDGVSNLKEIHTTSIGDEILEKVKDSSSESIEYLKEIDSKEHIETKNKSIKEDSTGETEVPATKAPKEETLLDEGSLKPVEVHEGVEKATESENIIEQPVDGVSNLKEIHTSSIGDGILEKVNNTGPESIEYLKETDSKEQIGTTNTNIEEYPTGETEAPFTKAPEEEDMKDEGTLKPADVREGVEKVDESDNIRQATDGESNIKKIHTISIGDEKLENVKDSGSESIEYFKEIDSKEHIETENKSIKEDPTRETEVPVTKAPKEETLLDEGSLTPLEVHEGVEKATESENIIEQPVDGVSNLKEIHTSIGDEMLEKVNNSGPESTEYLKATDSKEQIGTVNTNIEEYPTGETESPFTKAPEEEEMKDERTLKPADVRERVDKVDESDNIRQATDGESDMKKIHTISIGDEKLGNVKDSGSESIEYFKEIDSKEHIETENKGIKEDPTRETEVPVTKAPKEETLLDEGSLKPIEVHEGVQKATESENIIEQPVDGVSNLKEIHTSIGDEMLENVNNSGPE

-4516 PADVHEGVEKVD
+4516 PADVREGVEKVDKSDNIGQAEKLDNIKDSGSKSIEYFKEIDSKEHIETKNKGIKEDPTGETEVSLTKAPKEETLLDEGSLKPVEVHEGVQKATESENIIEQPIDGVSNLKEIHTSIGDEMLEKVNNSGPKSTEYLKATDSKEQIGIANTNIEEYPTGETEAPFTKALEEEEMKDEGTLKPADVHEGVEKVD
-4528 ESDNIIQQATDGESD
+4528 ESDNIGQATDGESD
-4543 MKNIH
+4543 MKKIH
-4548 TISIED
+4548 TISIGD
-4554 EKLENVKDSGSE
+4554 EKLDNIKDSGSK

-4578 HIETENKGIK
+4578 HIETENIGIK
-4588 ENPTRETEVPVI
+4588 EDPTRETEVPVTN
-4600 KAPKEENFPDEGS
+4600 ATKEENIPDEGS
-4613 LKPVE
+4613 LKLIE

-4648 ISIGDEILEKINNS
+4648 ISIGDEILENVNDSGLESIEYLKETDSKEQMETLNTDIEKVSLEETEAPVIKAPEEQKIQDEGSLMTADVHEGVEQVAESEGSLKPVEVHEGVQKATESENIIEPVDGVSNLKEIHTFIGDEMLEKVNNS
-4662 GPESTEYLKATGV
+4662 GPESTEYLKATDS
-4675 KEQIGTANTNIEEYP
+4675 KEQIRTSNTNIEEYP
-4690 TGETEAPFTK
+4690 TRETEAPFTK

-4715 ADVHEGVEKVDESD
+4715 VNVRGGVQKVDESD
-4729 NIRQQATDGESGM
+4729 NIRQATDGESD
-4742 KKIHTISI
+4742 I
-4750 GDEKFENV
+4750 
-4758 KDSGSESMEYFKEID
+4758 
-4773 SKEHIET
+4773 
-4780 ENKGIKEDPTGET
+4780 
-4793 ELPVIKAPKE
+4793 
-4803 ENLPDEGSLKPVEVH
+4803 
-4818 EGVEKTTESE
+4818 
-4828 NIIEQ
+4828 
-4833 PVDGVSNLKEIHT
+4833 
-4846 ISIGD
+4846 
-4851 EILEKINNSG
+4851 
-4861 PESIEYL
+4861 
-4868 KATDVKEQIGTANTN
+4868 
-4883 IEEYPKGETEAPFT
+4883 
-4897 KALEEEEMKDE
+4897 
-4908 GTLKPADVREGVEKV
+4908 
-4923 DESDNIRQQAK
+4923 
-4934 DGENNMKKIHT
+4934 KIHT
-4945 ISIGDEKLENVKD
+4945 ISIGDEKLENLKD
-4958 SGSESIEYFKEID
+4958 SSSKSIEYFKEID

-4985 DPTGETEVPVTK
+4985 DPTRETEVPVTN

-5011 LVEVHEGVE
+5011 LIEVHEGVE

-5028 IEQPVDGVSNL
+5028 KEQPVDGVSNL
-5039 QEIHTIS
+5039 KEIHTIS

-5051 LEKVNDSGLESIE
+5051 LENVNDSGLESIE
-5064 YLKETDY
+5064 YLKETDS
-5071 KEQIETLNTDIEKAT
+5071 KEQMETLNTDIEKVS
-5086 LEETEALVI
+5086 LEETEAPVI

-5133 GANEMEE
+5133 GEKNMEE

-5152 NVKESGPKSTEY
+5152 NVKESGPKSTEC

-5176 VNMDIGEDTTGEEE
+5176 VNMDIGEDTTGEAE
-5190 GLVKITEVH
+5190 GLVNIAEVH
-5199 EEVEKVNESKNIIE
+5199 EEVEKVSECKNTIE

-5223 EIRTRSTGDEILEKM
+5223 EIRTRSTGDEIPEKM
-5238 NDSGPDSTEYPKA
+5238 NDSGPDSTEYPNA
-5251 TDFKEQIITVNKNIE
+5251 TGSKEQIITVNKNIE
-5266 DPTGETEAPVTKA
+5266 DPTGETEALVTKA

-5301 KVDESVHIRQQA
+5301 KVDESVCIRQQA
-5313 IEVESD
+5313 IEGESD
-5319 LIKIHTISTG
+5319 LLKIHTISTG
-5329 DKILENVKDSG
+5329 DKILENVKGSG
-5340 SESNEDIK
+5340 SESSEYIK

-5396 EGVEKV
+5396 EEVKKV

-5432 LEKVKNFGPESIEYL
+5432 LEKVKKFGPESIEYL
-5447 EETDSKEHIE
+5447 KETDSKEHIE
-5457 PLNTNFEKDSSSEP
+5457 TLNTNFEKDSSSEP
-5471 EALVTKVP
+5471 ESFVTKVP
-5479 AVEKIQDE
+5479 AEEKIQDE
-5487 GSLNTADAHEGVEQ
+5487 GSLNTANMHEGVEQ
-5501 VDESENNIQQNP
+5501 VDESENIIQQNP

-5541 SIDIKEDTRE
+5541 STDIKEDTRE
-5551 IEASLTKEEKIQDE
+5551 IEASLTKEPKEEKIQDE
-5565 GSLNPTDGHEGVEKV
+5565 GSLNPTDGHGGVEKV

-5609 LEKVKDS
+5609 LVKVKDS
-5616 DQKSTKY
+5616 DLKSTEY

-5632 IETVNTDNEEDPIQ
+5632 IETVNTDIEEDPIQ

-5654 APEVEKIQDEDS
+5654 APEEEKIQDEDS
-5666 LKPAKVHEGVEK
+5666 FKPANVHEGVEK
-5678 ANGSENIKE
+5678 ANGSENIEE
-5687 QAIDGESALKE
+5687 QAIDGESNLKE

-5704 GDGIL
+5704 GDGIT

-5715 GPESIKYLKETKSE
+5715 GPESINYLKETKSGGK
-5729 QEIATVNT
+5729 IATIKT
-5737 NIEEDPIGETEATVT
+5737 NIEEDPIGETEAIVT

-5764 GLKAVDGHEG
+5764 SLKAVDGHEG
-5774 VEKADGGANNR
+5774 VEKADRSANNR

-5792 SDFKEIHEVSLGDDT
+5792 SNFKEIHKVSLGDDT

-5837 INEDPIEETEVPA
+5837 IKEDPIEETEVPA

-5857 EEEKIQDEGCVKPTN
+5857 EEEKIQDEGRVKPTN
-5872 VSVTVAEDEEEKIKE
+5872 VSMTVAEDEEEKIKE
-5887 DIKVEEDNF
+5887 DIKVEVDNF
-5896 PDNADNAVVIPA
+5896 PENADNAIVIPA
-5908 DSSLGEAQMVD
+5908 EPSLGEAQMDD
-5919 KPVKDT
+5919 KRVMDT
-5925 SSDESLKTI
+5925 SSDESFKTI

-5946 SMTPEKTSF
+5946 NLIPEKTSF

-5963 MKHNDIETETVT
+5963 MKHDNIETETVT
-5975 PEKPD
+5975 PEKSD

-6002 TNKTGQSLRVENLD
+6002 TNETGQSLRVENFD
-6016 ADRTEGIKEASG
+6016 ADRTEEGIKEASG
-6028 TVLES
+6028 SVLEP

-6051 LPAGKLEEQLQTPS
+6051 LTAGKLEEQLQTPS
-6065 SELLSWEQEHG
+6065 SESLSWEQEHG

-6086 IKTKEGEILDDK
+6086 IKAKEGEILDNK

-6125 IFLSTEQE
+6125 TFLSTEQE

-6158 INNSSAI
+6158 INNFSAI
-6165 KATEEACLEQEEP
+6165 KAAEEACLEQEEP
-6178 KELAVSKLGLLDGA
+6178 KEFAVSKLGLLDGA

-6230 MLDVHSREALINSE
+6230 ILDVHSREALINSE
-6244 EEIQDEGIV
+6244 EGIQDKGIM

-6274 KVDNICDKTENATA
+6274 KVDDICDKTENATA
-6288 EVVTAKPSSVEAQL
+6288 EVVTAEPSSVEAQL

-6313 DRVETSTRESNP
+6313 DRVETSIRESNP

-6368 VEETKTASD
+6368 AEETETASN
-6377 AVFESKYEGV
+6377 AVFESKYEGI

-6393 GEILKVEKL
+6393 GESLKVEKL

-6415 ISSKSKALGLVE
+6415 IPSKSKALSLVE
-6427 VSEDEVIAGQTLPE
+6427 VSEDEVIAD
-6441 GNLGEQLQPS
+6441 
-6451 SSFLSRE
+6451 
-6458 EQHGTTVIV
+6458 HC
-6467 KRTEEENMKEVKTP
+6467 
-6481 SGEVQKEEGSTL
+6481 
-6493 DQASKVEPHVKEEI
+6493 
-6507 KYADSPS
+6507 
-6514 ETDEIIKLTRPIPSN
+6514 
-6529 LNFGITEKAF
+6529 
-6539 TYVSEVQS
+6539 VSEVQS

-6553 SEDINEKHLQ
+6553 SENINEKHLQ

-6589 NVVSIEEV
+6589 NKVFIEEG
-6597 TEEQEFAKDAKS
+6597 TEEQEFTKDAKS
-6609 VSLGEETIIESH
+6609 VTLGEETIIESH
-6621 QGYESKSEE
+6621 QGYESRSEE
-6630 YPAEETNKTCKAT
+6630 YPAEETNRTYEAT

-6658 DEGNLSEDIAKTIQ
+6658 DEGNVSEDIAKTIQ

-6687 LDKVQGETVKEAA
+6687 LDKIQGKTVKEAA
-6700 MKLDLENKSGDTN
+6700 MKLDLENQSGDTN
-6713 FTKATTEVMTLEEKE
+6713 FTKAITEVMTLEEKE

-6766 IPGEECPSENTGTI
+6766 IPGEECPSENTETI

-6791 LQHPIDKALEKV
+6791 LQHPLDKALEKV
-6803 ELKVTRPG
+6803 EQKDTRPG

-6846 SAKISLSDLMHRS
+6846 SAKISLSNLMHRS

-6874 EPVPSKE
+6874 EQVPSKE

-6941 KVKHSLYKV
+6941 KVKHSLSKV

>member
-3225 EKIQDEGIPK
+3225 EKIQDEGILK
-3235 PTDESE
+3235 PTDERE

-3249 ENIREEA
+3249 ENIKEEA

-3263 KETHAI
+3263 KETH
-3269 FARDE
+3269 
-3274 ILEEKQVKDCGP
+3274 
-3286 DSIEYAKKKDCKEQ
+3286 
-3300 IETVNADIQKDP
+3300 
-3312 MVESEAPVTKVPEEE
+3312 
-3327 KIQDEGILKPT
+3327 
-3338 DEHEGVDK
+3338 
-3346 TDESENIRE
+3346 
-3355 EAIDGDSGLEETHAI
+3355 
-3370 FARDETLEEV
+3370 
-3380 KDCGPDSIEYVKTTD
+3380 
-3395 SKEQIE
+3395 
-3401 TVNADI
+3401 
-3407 EKDPMGESKAPV
+3407 
-3419 TKAPEEEKIQDEGI
+3419 
-3433 LKPTNES
+3433 
-3440 EGVDKTDESENIR
+3440 
-3453 EEAREGDSGL
+3453 
-3463 KETHA
+3463 
-3468 IFARDEILEEKQV
+3468 
-3481 KDYGPDSIEY
+3481 
-3491 VKTTDSKEQIETVN
+3491 
-3505 TGIEKDPMGESE
+3505 
-3517 APFTKAPE
+3517 
-3525 EEKIQDESILK
+3525 
-3536 PIDQHEGIDKTD
+3536 
-3548 ESENIRE
+3548 
-3555 EATDGDSGLKETDA
+3555 
-3569 IFARDKTLEKVKDCG
+3569 
-3584 SDSIE
+3584 
-3589 YVKTTDSKEQIETVN
+3589 
-3604 TDIEKDPMGESKVP
+3604 
-3618 FTKAPEEE
+3618 
-3626 KIQDAGIFKP
+3626 
-3636 TDEREGVDKIDE
+3636 
-3648 SENIR
+3648 
-3653 EEATDGD
+3653 
-3660 SGLKETQAIFARD
+3660 AIFARD